1 MERGASVSN
10 RLLNEVVENSL
21 GGQAGSMEAGQGGG
35 GGGHGRGRKSLTRGR
50 ILTGGMVNA
59 STPSWGVVGGGVG
72 HNRWWCGW
80 AHRYI
85 WP

>member
-35 GGGHGRGRKSLTRGR
+35 GEKVSRKGKF
-50 ILTGGMVNA
+50 
-59 STPSWGVVGGGVG
+59 
-72 HNRWWCGW
+72 
-80 AHRYI
+80 
-85 WP
+85 

>member
-35 GGGHGRGRKSLTRGR
+35 GGGHGRGRKSLTQG
-50 ILTGGMVNA
+50 
-59 STPSWGVVGGGVG
+59 
-72 HNRWWCGW
+72 
-80 AHRYI
+80 
-85 WP
+85 